1 MKITLHGTSA
11 ELDALS
17 FRRLPTADGSDLGE
31 VVLIIDL
38 GSARLRK
45 DPYSDAY
52 RLCAD
57 LIDRKEAM

>member
-1 MKITLHGTSA
+1 MKIILHGTST
-11 ELDALS
+11 ELDALP
-17 FRRLPTADGSDLGE
+17 FRRLSTTGGSDLGE

-38 GSARLRK
+38 DSAHLRK